1 MTLNEMKNR
10 AIGLPFVVKF
20 TIICWLYFFVCSI
33 HLLAQNLKPDLIYR
47 LDQTAIKATV
57 VEVTDQEVVYQT
69 FGDKKGQK
77 LKLSVKNISKIVYAN
92 GDVETYNNTATQ
104 PTSALSKSDR
114 IVLKNRQ
121 QIEGIVVEIDEKA
134 VRYKKKGQPQ
144 ISQIY
149 LSKIAEIRY
158 NNGEVEHFNSFEAVS
173 ATPSTRRFGMYIN
186 GGLNVAHQ
194 TFPTILQNLIQPI
207 RGYRA
212 TLGAWYQ
219 MNKYLALRL
228 EATYAQQGMRL
239 AFENDYE
246 QLTANYLKVPLL
258 IQVQKSWGKVGIFAN
273 IGGFGGY
280 WLNAKTT
287 SLQNQQKI
295 TTPYSF
301 NQFADKGISD
311 NRIEYGLAGG
321 GGVWYQ
327 ISKKG
332 SLLLETRYDYG
343 LSDISKYDPLPDEYS
358 RVSNQTLGVTL
369 GYRFHF

>member
-1 MTLNEMKNR
+1 MILFISK
-10 AIGLPFVVKF
+10 V
-20 TIICWLYFFVCSI
+20 YS
-33 HLLAQNLKPDLIYR
+33 QNSKPDLIYR
-47 LDQTAIKATV
+47 LDQSVIKATV
-57 VEVTDQEVVYQT
+57 VEVTDQEVVYQS

-77 LKLSVKNISKIVYAN
+77 LKLSVKSISKIVYAN
-92 GDVETYNNTATQ
+92 GDIEAYNDIAVQ
-104 PTSALSKSDR
+104 PKPVSAKSDK

-121 QIEGIVVEIDEKA
+121 HIEGTIVEIDEKS
-134 VRYKKKGQPQ
+134 VRYKRKGQSQ

-149 LSKIAEIRY
+149 LKEIAEIRY
-158 NNGEVEHFNSFEAVS
+158 NNGDVEHFNSFEAVS
-173 ATPSTRRFGMYIN
+173 ATSSTRRFGMYIN
-186 GGLNVAHQ
+186 GGLNIAHQ

-219 MNKYLALRL
+219 MNKHWALRL

-246 QLTANYLKVPLL
+246 QLIANYLKVPLL
-258 IQVQKSWGKVGIFAN
+258 IQVQKSLGKVGLFAN

-287 SLQNQQKI
+287 SLQNQQKSN
-295 TTPYSF
+295 TPYKF

-311 NRIEYGLAGG
+311 NRMEYGLAGG
-321 GGVWYQ
+321 GGLWYQ

-343 LSDISKYDPLPDEYS
+343 LSNISKYDPQPDEYS
-358 RVSNQTLGVTL
+358 RVSNRALGVTL